1 MDREYSITLI
11 GYIIFGVGCVLGG
24 ILLLAPLSIIGLI
37 KYYNREF
44 VVTPIN
50 LLGPLII
57 IISVPMF
64 LISDAFLT
72 VILTPFICYWKIVI
86 KEDGIYGYRLWEVKR
101 LLFKEPRKLCNWD
114 EIKSL
119 KRLGLFDMRLCR
131 TEVKLK
137 NGRKFYITNAGN
149 TPADITGFYT
159 EKDERERNMKYS
171 SIMMYALIMKR
182 IGEDKFKNFE
192 KGRIGAVD
200 SNNLLE
206 AIKVACIYD
215 VDYII
220 EEDRKRLEKLKRL
233 REQWA
238 KEEEEN
244 KNGQEAK

>member
-24 ILLLAPLSIIGLI
+24 IFLLLPMAIFYFIENYHGKIIFGFKDYI
-37 KYYNREF
+37 F
-44 VVTPIN
+44 VIGVPI
-50 LLGPLII
+50 ICI
-57 IISVPMF
+57 MF